1 MVDRIEVT
9 PRDFSLA
16 SEYAALLAHAEDAG
30 GIVLFVGRVR
40 PDDADNPVM
49 ALELEHYPAMTEQAL
64 RQLVAEA
71 RKRWTLEAV
80 TVLHRVGRIAVD
92 EQIVLVAVAAGHRDE
107 AYRASRFLI
116 DKLKTMAP
124 FWKKEHRADGSEGW
138 VEAKDSDNRAAS
150 GWD

>member
-16 SEYAALLAHAEDAG
+16 GEYAELLAHASDAG

-40 PDDADNPVM
+40 PDDADNPVV

-64 RQLVAEA
+64 HQLVAEA

-116 DKLKTMAP
+116 DKLKTTAP
-124 FWKKEHRADGSEGW
+124 FWKKEHRADGTCGW
-138 VEAKDSDNRAAS
+138 VAAKASDGRAAS